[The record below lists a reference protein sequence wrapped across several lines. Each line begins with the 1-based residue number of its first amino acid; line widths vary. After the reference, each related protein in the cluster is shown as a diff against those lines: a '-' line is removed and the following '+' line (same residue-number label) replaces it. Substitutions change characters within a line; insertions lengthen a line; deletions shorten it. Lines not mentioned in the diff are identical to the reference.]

1 LRRGFQ
7 AGKII
12 KDSRLARRGKPDAV
26 GYACHV
32 SACCRAKR
40 GLGADC
46 NRPRAGGDRFGR
58 RHHQCGNLYGPI
70 GQRAERAGQ
79 LSPTGTVGTAS
90 NWHFVSDSTDVAGQ
104 VGTQF
109 GIEFRIDGN
118 PVGEGV
124 TLHLVLNFPPQG
136 IRNPNTGDM
145 MHTANIAFPNLK
157 IGAICLLGYGFDNA
171 WEIVPGVWTEQIW
184 YQDRMLAERTFTV
197 SKPE

>member
-1 LRRGFQ
+1 M
-7 AGKII
+7 
-12 KDSRLARRGKPDAV
+12 RLAMLVMSLLAAAPSAAWAQTATIPAPAATVSGVAIINA
-26 GYACHV
+26 GTYTAQSV
-32 SACCRAKR
+32 SA
-40 GLGADC
+40 
-46 NRPRAGGDRFGR
+46 PS
-58 RHHQCGNLYGPI
+58 
-70 GQRAERAGQ
+70 RAGQ

-145 MHTANIAFPNLK
+145 MHTANIAFANLK
-157 IGAICLLGYGFDNA
+157 IGAICLLGYGFHNA